1 MSIRLKLAFVL
12 SIAIAAATAA
22 AAAVFFV
29 IEDASVR
36 LGEEEKI
43 LILTQSVRTMAAESQ
58 LAKDPLMLL
67 DYLTFLSRDRPEVR
81 SARIKSAGRWQDAE
95 GAKPAIQG
103 DKLRTE
109 ILALPGKSRQES
121 LIVALDFSTKVLER
135 RIANAR
141 HTLANDLGGAA
152 LSVLLVGA
160 LLSIPLGWT
169 LTRRLIVIE
178 RALADVGQGR
188 LDRKI
193 PERGS
198 DEVARLAKGVNAM
211 TARLREFEDMKRTF
225 VASVTHELRAPLFSI
240 DSYVRMLLAEAKGLS
255 AEDRR
260 QLDRIHQ
267 NATRLAHFV
276 TSLLNTAKIERG
288 SLEYHP
294 RPCNLSRLVEDAA
307 LFQRSWAEEEG
318 KALVIE
324 IEPDLPHVQADP
336 DLITQVV
343 TNLVSN
349 AVKFTRRGGRVTVGL
364 KRVHDGVECFV
375 SDTGVGISPEALAKL
390 FKPFSQV
397 KNNIS
402 TSGTGLGLSI
412 VKSLVELNGGAVGVE
427 SAPDRGSRFFFR
439 LPFDNK
445 SLTVKHRA

>member
-1 MSIRLKLAFVL
+1 MSIRLKLAFIL
-12 SIAIAAATAA
+12 SIAIAVTAAA

-36 LGEEEKI
+36 AGEEEKI
-43 LILTQSVRTMAAESQ
+43 QILTQGVRTMAAESQ

-67 DYLTFLSRDRPEVR
+67 DYLSFLSRDRPEVL
-81 SARIKSAGRWQDAE
+81 SARVKSKDGWQDAE
-95 GAKPAIQG
+95 GAKTAIQG
-103 DKLRTE
+103 DKVRTE
-109 ILALPGKSRQES
+109 IVSLHGKGRES
-121 LIVALDFSTKVLER
+121 IVVALDFSTKVLER
-135 RIANAR
+135 RISDAR
-141 HTLANDLGGAA
+141 GALAEDLGSAA

-160 LLSIPLGWT
+160 LLSIPLGWS
-169 LTRRLIVIE
+169 LTRRLIIIE
-178 RALADVGQGR
+178 RALADVGEGR

-193 PERGS
+193 PDRGS

-211 TARLREFEDMKRTF
+211 TARLRELEDMKRTF
-225 VASVTHELRAPLFSI
+225 VASVTHELRSPLFSI

-255 AEDRR
+255 AEERA
-260 QLDRIHQ
+260 QLERIHQ
-267 NATRLAHFV
+267 NASRLAHFV

-288 SLEYHP
+288 SLEFNP
-294 RPCNLSRLVEDAA
+294 KLCNLSRLVEDAA

-318 KALVIE
+318 KTLVIE
-324 IEPDLPHVQADP
+324 IEPDLPQVKIDP

-364 KRVHDGVECFV
+364 KRTQDGVECFV
-375 SDTGVGISPEALAKL
+375 SDTGVGISKEAIAKL

-402 TSGTGLGLSI
+402 AVGTGLGLSI
-412 VKSLVELNGGAVGVE
+412 VKSLVELNGGSVGVE
-427 SAPDRGSRFFFR
+427 SAPDRGSRFHFN

-445 SLTVKHRA
+445 SLTAKRRV

>member
-1 MSIRLKLAFVL
+1 MSIRLKLALIL
-12 SIAIAAATAA
+12 SIAIAATTAA

-29 IEDASVR
+29 IEDSSVR
-36 LGEEEKI
+36 SGEEEKI

-67 DYLTFLSRDRPEVR
+67 DYLSFLSRDRPEVL
-81 SARIKSAGRWQDAE
+81 SALVQSKGRWQDAE
-95 GAKPAIQG
+95 DAKPAIPG
-103 DKLRTE
+103 DTLRTE
-109 ILALPGKSRQES
+109 IVALPGKSGHES
-121 LIVALDFSTKVLER
+121 IVVALNFSTNVLER
-135 RIANAR
+135 RIADAR
-141 HTLANDLGGAA
+141 GALANDLGVAA

-178 RALADVGQGR
+178 RALADVGEGR

-193 PERGS
+193 PDRGS

-211 TARLREFEDMKRTF
+211 TARLRELEDMKRTF
-225 VASVTHELRAPLFSI
+225 VASVTHELRSPLFSI

-255 AEDRR
+255 AEDRL
-260 QLDRIHQ
+260 QLERIHQ
-267 NATRLAHFV
+267 NASRLAHFV

-288 SLEYHP
+288 SLEFNP
-294 RPCNLSRLVEDAA
+294 QLCNLSRLVEDAA

-318 KALVIE
+318 KTLVVE
-324 IEPDLPHVQADP
+324 IEPDLPHVRIDA

-364 KRVHDGVECFV
+364 KRTNDGVECFV
-375 SDTGVGISPEALAKL
+375 SDTGVGISPEAIAKL

-397 KNNIS
+397 KNKMS
-402 TSGTGLGLSI
+402 AVGTGLGLSI

-427 SAPDRGSRFFFR
+427 SAPDRGSRFHFK

-445 SLTVKHRA
+445 SLTAKRRV